1 MGRRS
6 PKSSNLELNGRRMD
20 PWIEFQRAYS
30 VCCMSN
36 PGRNSQNYTYLGKF
50 VSGIP
55 TPYIAVYPW
64 PFPSPAMVG
73 AAFNTHSSGATLQ
86 RLVSAK
92 KTENRSDLALAPFS
106 IFVILCRCRVVVRAV
121 LTAVI
126 ELSLPYA
133 SEGIRVS
140 WGAFFFSWDSGFLCV

>member
-36 PGRNSQNYTYLGKF
+36 PGRNSQNYTYL
-50 VSGIP
+50 
-55 TPYIAVYPW
+55 
-64 PFPSPAMVG
+64 G

-140 WGAFFFSWDSGFLCV
+140 WGAFFFFLGFGFSLCVRKNKIKQLPGSYPYQVK